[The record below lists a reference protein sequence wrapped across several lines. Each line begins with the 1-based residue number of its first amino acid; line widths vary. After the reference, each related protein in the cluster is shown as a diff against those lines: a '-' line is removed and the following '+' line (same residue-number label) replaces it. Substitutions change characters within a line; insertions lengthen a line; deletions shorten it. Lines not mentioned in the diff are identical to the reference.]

1 MDAVEK
7 KIKVL
12 SESMITHFFVQKED
26 QYFVSYLSDNLL
38 WMSDDNTFYD
48 RQTTLAYL
56 KQLRDDCHGVVKIK
70 HQDFHVYSLRPHI
83 CFVVGTVTI
92 EVGSEENQFRENE
105 ICISGIWQEESNWCL
120 THFYSAIKDER
131 LMSQNGSLSLHQ
143 QLEVIQK
150 ATMIDPLTQ
159 INNLQGFEKEAAALL
174 KQYPKQKYVM
184 IKFGIRD
191 FRFVNRR
198 HGYKMGDL
206 VLKHIAKNLLA
217 TLNDR
222 ETCGRMEKDVFAML
236 YCFEDKA
243 SLEQRVEQLETVL
256 IDTPLRQRLETK
268 IHFNIGIYQ
277 IENDHTEYIK
287 DMLDKALIAQK
298 KGSTSISHRHHY
310 AYYEEWMMT
319 AQYQRSKLLEEAP
332 KAMEENEFS
341 LYIQPQFDLTSGT
354 LVAGEA
360 LVRWITQDGIRM
372 PGEFIPIFEE
382 QGFIFSFDYYML
394 DKICQQM
401 RKWIDVGVEV
411 HPISTNQSR
420 LHIEEENYFKDF
432 CAVIDRYQIP
442 HEYIIFELT
451 ESAFVENSEKMV
463 RLTEL
468 LHEHHYKIAIDDFGT
483 GYASLNLLSVVPAD
497 ILKIDKSM
505 LKGYSTNIRTQIII
519 ERIIQLAH
527 DIGMSVVCEGIEEQ
541 AEWEYLKKIGCNIG
555 QGFLMGK
562 PVEAEAYRKL
572 WLKTPNR

>member
-1 MDAVEK
+1 MIEK
-7 KIKVL
+7 KIKDL
-12 SESMITHFFVQKED
+12 SESMIVWFFEQKED
-26 QYFVSYLSDNLL
+26 DVFASHLSEKLLWISEDQKHYDKQITLSYL
-38 WMSDDNTFYD
+38 
-48 RQTTLAYL
+48 R
-56 KQLRDDCHGVVKIK
+56 QLRDDYQGKVEIK
-70 HQDFHVYSLRPHI
+70 HQDYYVFPLHPLI
-83 CFVVGTVTI
+83 CFAVGTMTI
-92 EVGSEENQFRENE
+92 ELNLEKDQFRKIE
-105 ICISGIWQEESNWCL
+105 ICISSIWQEEKDWCL
-120 THFYSAIKDER
+120 THFYSSIKDER
-131 LMSQNGSLSLHQ
+131 LMSREGSLSLHQ

-150 ATMIDPLTQ
+150 AAMLDPLTQ
-159 INNLQGFEKEAAALL
+159 INNLQGFEEEAALLL

-206 VLKHIAKNLLA
+206 VLKHIAKNLFA
-217 TLNDR
+217 TLKER
-222 ETCGRMEKDVFAML
+222 EACGRVEKDVFAML
-236 YCFEDKA
+236 YCFEDKP
-243 SLEQRVEQLETVL
+243 SLEKRVEELETVL
-256 IDTPLRQRLETK
+256 IDQQIRQRLETK

-298 KGSTSISHRHHY
+298 KGSRSISHRHHY

-332 KAMEENEFS
+332 KAMEKNEFA

-360 LVRWITQDGIRM
+360 LVRWITKEEIRM

-394 DKICQQM
+394 DKICCQM
-401 RKWIDVGVEV
+401 RKWIDAGVEV

-420 LHIEEENYFKDF
+420 LHIEEDNYFKDF
-432 CAVIDRYQIP
+432 CAVIDRYRIP

-463 RLTEL
+463 RLTEQ

-519 ERIIQLAH
+519 EKIIQLAH
-527 DIGMSVVCEGIEEQ
+527 DIGMSVVCEGIEEPE
-541 AEWEYLKKIGCNIG
+541 EWEYLKKIGCNIG

-562 PVEAEAYRKL
+562 PIEAEAYRKL
-572 WLKTPNR
+572 WLKTPNH